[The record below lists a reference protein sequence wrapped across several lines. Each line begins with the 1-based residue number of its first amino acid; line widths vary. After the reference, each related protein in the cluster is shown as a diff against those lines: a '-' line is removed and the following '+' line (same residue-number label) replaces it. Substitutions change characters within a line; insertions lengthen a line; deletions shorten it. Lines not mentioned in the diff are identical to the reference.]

1 MESSKL
7 NGLCTFFRVGRL
19 LLFYSSLIKIL
30 HNFLLIKRTCYEIH
44 PNVENLEK
52 SGQGKEHKDDLKI
65 TALVSF
71 SVFTLSFPKDV
82 SVSIFPY

>member
-1 MESSKL
+1 MEGSKL

-30 HNFLLIKRTCYEIH
+30 HDFLLIERTCYEIH

-65 TALVSF
+65 TALVNIL
-71 SVFTLSFPKDV
+71 VCLLCLFPGMC
-82 SVSIFPY
+82 P